1 MTTID
6 HHATSEPAAPAQL
19 QLPASS
25 EAPATT
31 SVPAVTIAILMVMGL
46 VFAAELLIGVEPWKG
61 ALRPGVTTLL
71 AFGGLQHLLVVD
83 QGQWFRL
90 FSAPLLHLDA
100 THVVIN
106 GLVLWYGGR
115 ALEAMIGRL
124 WFATIFILGGLAG
137 AAASLGGN
145 PHNVVS
151 VGASGA
157 IMAVLAATY
166 VLALHYGPGPRRSA
180 TQSHA
185 LRLLIPSLIPL
196 GVSFSTSA
204 VDYHA
209 HFGGT
214 VAGAL
219 IAALL
224 LAIWS
229 SRDATPG
236 MSFVAAAILAIGL
249 SATVYSAAANA
260 GTYRI
265 YNMTHLLIPS
275 ADIPKGTPA
284 VVAKAP
290 DLLKQYPADPRAHL
304 YQAIALAQAKD
315 LAGAEQQVRI
325 ALADKDKLRLLFT
338 PWLKTHLESYL
349 ALILTDE
356 QRKDEAT
363 KFAKAGCLDTSA
375 PLHAAL
381 VKAGLCEVAKS

>member
-6 HHATSEPAAPAQL
+6 HHATSETAAVQPRS
-19 QLPASS
+19 PASS
-25 EAPATT
+25 EAATK
-31 SVPAVTIAILMVMGL
+31 SFPAVTTVILIVMGL
-46 VFAAELLIGVEPWKG
+46 VFAAELLLGVEPWHG
-61 ALRPGVTTLL
+61 VLRPGVTTLL
-71 AFGGLQHLLVVD
+71 ALGGLQHPLVVD
-83 QGQWFRL
+83 QGQWYRL

-100 THVVIN
+100 THVLIN
-106 GLVLWYGGR
+106 GLVLWYAGR

-137 AAASLGGN
+137 GVASLGGN
-145 PHNVVS
+145 AHNVVS

-166 VLALHYGPGPRRSA
+166 VLAFHYGVGPRRSA
-180 TQSHA
+180 IQSSA

-196 GVSFSTSA
+196 GVSFSASA
-204 VDYHA
+204 IDYHA

-214 VAGAL
+214 VGGAL
-219 IAALL
+219 MAAML

-229 SRDATPG
+229 KRNATPG
-236 MSFVAAAILAIGL
+236 LSFLAAAIVAVGL

-260 GTYRI
+260 STYRI
-265 YNMTHLLIPS
+265 YNMTHLLIPA

-304 YQAIALAQAKD
+304 YQAVALAQAKD
-315 LAGAEQQVRI
+315 LAGAEQQMRL
-325 ALADKDKLRLLFT
+325 ALADNDKLRLLFA
-338 PWLKTHLESYL
+338 PWLKVHLESYL

-356 QRKDEAT
+356 QRKDEAAQ
-363 KFAKAGCLDTSA
+363 FAKAGCLDTSA
-375 PLHAAL
+375 PLHTAL
-381 VKAGLCEVAKS
+381 VKAGLCEMPKS